1 MYVTASYLLSVYAKK
16 SFYEFAKE
24 RIFDPLGMKSTV
36 MSPTE
41 AKQSGYLSHS
51 WAQPT
56 GEEKYGRRIPFWF
69 SDKTHRAISGAG
81 GVISSAEDM
90 VGTMEQHFGGSL
102 LIPLSFVF

>member
-24 RIFDPLGMKSTV
+24 RIFDPLGMKSTI

-41 AKQSGYLSHS
+41 AKQSGHLSHS

-69 SDKTHRAISGAG
+69 SEKTHRFISGAG
-81 GVISSAEDM
+81 GVISSTEDL
-90 VGTMEQHFGGSL
+90 VRPVKQNLEGAC
-102 LIPLSFVF
+102 